1 MSLGSGNADIGD
13 VESNSAESLTE
24 LQTSKSIPLDV
35 KIENKSETYEF
46 GKGTIIPCLR
56 ERIYLTFSDPTYS
69 TLAKYLCIYL
79 NILVMISMIL
89 ICCESVAAWNKTTI
103 QHKRWD
109 AFETVLLVNFLLDFL
124 IKLLTGRPVLK
135 IITTKPDFTID
146 LLGLLPYFLE
156 KIVAELFHR
165 EDEFTIIKV
174 LKLLRMLRFFRL
186 FQIVYKNFSDV
197 KMFVNAVMN
206 SKIGIG
212 FLGMYL
218 FGAGLLFASCVYHAE
233 ISVCQL
239 NLENDLWFHV
249 KNGVVSDEYCS
260 VQNMFDAWWFT
271 LVTMTTVGYG
281 DIVMKSLLGK
291 LLTVLIMLGS
301 LLFLALPS
309 AIFAA
314 NLTEMY
320 LARSLAEKKKNN
332 EKKGD
337 IKKPVP
343 STDSDKLTPDD
354 QNQVAAT
361 LASLTNN
368 LLLIQQQQEQLK
380 TLLTANQKK
389 NN

>member
-1 MSLGSGNADIGD
+1 MSLGSGNTDIGD

-24 LQTSKSIPLDV
+24 LQTTSKPTT
-35 KIENKSETYEF
+35 ETYEF
-46 GKGTIIPCLR
+46 GKGTIRPCLR

-69 TLAKYLCIYL
+69 KLSNYLSIYF
-79 NILVMISMIL
+79 NILVMISMML
-89 ICCESVAAWNKTTI
+89 ICCESVEAWNKTTI
-103 QHKRWD
+103 QHERWD
-109 AFETVLLVNFLLDFL
+109 AFETILMVNFLLDFL
-124 IKLLTGRPVLK
+124 VKLLTGRPVLK

-156 KIVAELFHR
+156 KIAAVLFHR
-165 EDEFTIIKV
+165 EDEFTIIKF

-186 FQIVYKNFSDV
+186 FQIAYKNFPDV
-197 KMFVNAVMN
+197 KMFVNAVIN

-218 FGAGLLFASCVYHAE
+218 FGAGLLFASCIYYAE

-239 NLENDLWFHV
+239 NFDNDLWFHV

-320 LARSLAEKKKNN
+320 LERNSA

-337 IKKPVP
+337 INKSVP
-343 STDSDKLTPDD
+343 STDYPDD
-354 QNQVAAT
+354 QNQVAAA
-361 LASLTNN
+361 LASLTSN
-368 LLLIQQQQEQLK
+368 LLLIQQQQEHLK

-389 NN
+389 ITR